1 MAKKEMSPEEQANY
15 NAEVKHERA
24 VYISSLP
31 DEVRDKAF
39 ASMADMPK
47 DQQNVIWDRMREN
60 ETQQP
65 QVQTPEPSM

>member
-1 MAKKEMSPEEQANY
+1 MAKIAMSPEAQAYY
-15 NAEVKHERA
+15 NAEVKHQRA

-39 ASMADMPK
+39 ASMAEMPE
-47 DQQNVIWDRMREN
+47 DQQNVIWDLMREN

-65 QVQTPEPSM
+65 QVQTSEPSM